1 MVAQS
6 LGFDQMLKTSRTSKL
21 MYCCIISSLVV
32 ILITTWACPESKVLL
47 STREHTFEE
56 LVTKPSGINDPCAGK
71 RIYMYDL
78 PPKFNVALLER
89 CGKKLVKW
97 IDFCPHM
104 QNYGFGQMVSK
115 STAAP
120 LFAKDWYGTDA
131 YMLEVIFHAR
141 MQRYKCLTNSESE
154 ADAFFIPYF
163 AGIDALNSLY
173 TDNRTETL
181 GPELVAW
188 LQDNATAPWQRHGGH
203 DHFLIAGRTAYDF
216 ARPLE
221 GSFDNWG
228 TTLLN
233 LPELANITDLTLEGR
248 KWLGMDQAIPY
259 PTGFH
264 PATAGSL
271 RKWTDQVLTVSR
283 RYLFAFSGALRP
295 SMTTS
300 IRGSLY
306 DQCLRATTRCSLL
319 DCSKIKCSH
328 NPVPIYSSLLLAEFC
343 LQPRGDTATR
353 RSVFD
358 SIIAGCIPVFFH
370 EDTAYN
376 QYSWHLPT
384 TDPQKFSVF
393 IPEEGI
399 KNGSIVVE
407 EVLGSYSKSR
417 ISEMRDELIKLIPGS
432 LYRHPDS
439 RDAVLTEKFRDAFDL
454 SIDGMLKK
462 VASFKLSNAS
472 TTVRS

>member
-1 MVAQS
+1 
-6 LGFDQMLKTSRTSKL
+6 
-21 MYCCIISSLVV
+21 
-32 ILITTWACPESKVLL
+32 
-47 STREHTFEE
+47 
-56 LVTKPSGINDPCAGK
+56 
-71 RIYMYDL
+71 
-78 PPKFNVALLER
+78 
-89 CGKKLVKW
+89 
-97 IDFCPHM
+97 
-104 QNYGFGQMVSK
+104 MVSK

-131 YMLEVIFHAR
+131 YMLEVIFSAR
-141 MQRYKCLTNSESE
+141 MRGYKCLTNSESE

-188 LQDNATAPWQRHGGH
+188 LQENATDSWQRHGGH

-233 LPELANITDLTLEGR
+233 LPELVNITDLTLEGR
-248 KWLGMDQAIPY
+248 KWSGMDQAIPY

-328 NPVPIYSSLLLAEFC
+328 NPVPIYSKLLVAEFC

-399 KNGSIVVE
+399 KNGSIAVE

-462 VASFKLSNAS
+462 VASFNAA